1 MVLLPHGPEPCASAN
16 SATSAFAVF
25 LTRHTLFYTIFPK
38 CQVFFVFLFSF
49 IFSWL
54 CRSFTVSPVH
64 PSRARFFFFPLFP
77 SPVPADPC
85 PESPLPSVR
94 KQDQADFRPE
104 KQKACLLPSG
114 KAKGLSPSGNRPFF
128 IMQEEGLE
136 PSWYCYHTDLNRAR
150 LPIPPLLHFFFIA
163 LALSLS
169 DM

>member
-54 CRSFTVSPVH
+54 CRSFTVSPVQ
-64 PSRARFFFFPLFP
+64 SQVLFLSAFPL
-77 SPVPADPC
+77 PC
-85 PESPLPSVR
+85 SGRSLPR
-94 KQDQADFRPE
+94 KPTAVSQETGPGG
-104 KQKACLLPSG
+104 LPSG